1 MHPFKLLSSLF
12 LYNVSAF
19 FTNSER
25 LYIYSNPLWYVMRH
39 CLDSLWKTFNL
50 LNLLFALIL
59 KNHKEL
65 DLDCSKDVAL
75 IRLFLSLSN
84 FCFIRWCIVMTYKI
98 HLEHTL
104 LRSSWLCNMYSVLSN
119 TLLYH
124 SYSYR
129 KLSFI
134 GFSTFAMFLQATVSR
149 ECREQGV
156 IFNVLISVFRQCIGS
171 FNNSQ
176 LLVKIFL

>member
-1 MHPFKLLSSLF
+1 MHPFKLLSAYLYTMFQPFSLILKCF
-12 LYNVSAF
+12 IVTLF
-19 FTNSER
+19 
-25 LYIYSNPLWYVMRH
+25 WYVMRH

-104 LRSSWLCNMYSVLSN
+104 LRSSWLCKMYSILSSEIPIYSSIIL
-119 TLLYH
+119 TVMGDYH
-124 SYSYR
+124 LSVSPPLQFFRRQQFRENVASRESYSMY
-129 KLSFI
+129 LQVLQ
-134 GFSTFAMFLQATVSR
+134 STS
-149 ECREQGV
+149 
-156 IFNVLISVFRQCIGS
+156 
-171 FNNSQ
+171 
-176 LLVKIFL
+176 K